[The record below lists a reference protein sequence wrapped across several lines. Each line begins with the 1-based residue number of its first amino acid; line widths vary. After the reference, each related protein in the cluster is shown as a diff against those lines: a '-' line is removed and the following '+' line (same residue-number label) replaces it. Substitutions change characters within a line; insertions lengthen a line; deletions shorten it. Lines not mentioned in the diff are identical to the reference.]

1 MNSIKKYNVFSNSLG
16 IPGLIVVAFFLVFGL
31 KTKFDYNFFNAP
43 PNVFEF
49 NMYVFEMTSLI
60 DGGYYPDIYVK
71 KDGDFILVE
80 RDLIKETLA
89 FNFLFANDRWARDE
103 NLVND
108 YFCDRQVLKKL
119 NLEQVKLN
127 DVLVRYLKNGTS
139 IEEESYEISC

>member
-1 MNSIKKYNVFSNSLG
+1 M
-16 IPGLIVVAFFLVFGL
+16 AFFLVFGL

>member
-1 MNSIKKYNVFSNSLG
+1 LNSIKKNNVFSNSLG

-80 RDLIKETLA
+80 RDLIKESLCKVSFFIGVIFCLDHKSHQPNRHHNSSSII
-89 FNFLFANDRWARDE
+89 FNELF
-103 NLVND
+103 
-108 YFCDRQVLKKL
+108 
-119 NLEQVKLN
+119 
-127 DVLVRYLKNGTS
+127 S
-139 IEEESYEISC
+139 